1 MKIKSF
7 TIGTIIAIMTI
18 SCSNNSNQASNSA
31 SSSKENNDTTITG
44 VISKMWWDTYQ
55 GMSDGGITMDNEKD
69 LTISTDYLGENNS
82 GRIFINPEVSDILF
96 LDKENDK
103 DRLNTKYL
111 NKNAKVTFDKKTS
124 TISKIELIGGD
135 KVIESDSSLT
145 KGYVLGMSRNK
156 KSGINFIN
164 FKDETGKEEKIRLFL
179 DNDNH
184 YTLTTIY
191 HGKGKKSESVFYI
204 DGYSLSL
211 TPNNT
216 ERKVNIKTANK
227 LVTERITSDG
237 NRVTLS
243 NEIVILDIIW
253 DDNSNIIANEEKLT
267 EKID

>member
-1 MKIKSF
+1 MKFKLL
-7 TIGTIIAIMTI
+7 TI
-18 SCSNNSNQASNSA
+18 STAFYLIFISCGSNTDKENST
-31 SSSKENNDTTITG
+31 SSESVMNNDTTISGT
-44 VISKMWWDTYQ
+44 ITKMWWDTYQ
-55 GMSDGGITMDNEKD
+55 GMSDGGITMNNGKD

-82 GRIFINPEVSDILF
+82 GRIFINAEVNDILF
-96 LDKENDK
+96 LDKQNDK
-103 DRLNTKYL
+103 ERLNAKYL

-124 TISKIELIGGD
+124 TIKKIELTGGD
-135 KVIESDSSLT
+135 KAIEEDSSLI
-145 KGYVLGMSRNK
+145 KGYVLGMSRDK

-211 TPNNT
+211 TPKNT

-227 LVTERITSDG
+227 LVTERNTSDG

-243 NEIVILDIIW
+243 YEIVILDIIW
-253 DDNSNIIANEEKLT
+253 DDNSNIVTNEEKLP
-267 EKID
+267 EQID